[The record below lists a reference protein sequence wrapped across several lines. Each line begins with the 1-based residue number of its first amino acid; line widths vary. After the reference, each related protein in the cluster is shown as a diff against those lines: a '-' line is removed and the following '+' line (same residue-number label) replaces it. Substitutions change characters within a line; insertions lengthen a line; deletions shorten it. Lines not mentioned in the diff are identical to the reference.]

1 MQRDFAKELQKEFE
15 MRFVGSA
22 DYRNSVWKILIE
34 HYFQKV
40 VGDDQTVLDL
50 GAGWGEF
57 INNVKAKEKYAMDL
71 SGQFHRCSFYK

>member
-40 VGDDQTVLDL
+40 VGDDHVNDVEPEETTDPLL
-50 GAGWGEF
+50 
-57 INNVKAKEKYAMDL
+57 
-71 SGQFHRCSFYK
+71 